1 MSNFRMSEIM
11 EGLEMWEQDDSLITK
26 INDKYTCA
34 ENAPDVVK
42 KATKYLNDQ
51 QYASRKFSQLL
62 RDAFDGEKLDDL
74 FGV

>member
-1 MSNFRMSEIM
+1 MSDFRMSEVM
-11 EGLEMWEQDDSLITK
+11 DGLEMWEQDKSLITK

-34 ENAPDVVK
+34 ENAPEPVK

-62 RDAFDGEKLDDL
+62 KGAFGQEKLDDL